1 MPNGKRGQPCL
12 GLRYEPRIVNEAKPS
27 RVEKRRE
34 SFDFL
39 SSCRGIKAKAK
50 VKPGLVYWNF
60 ATLPFILFLL
70 VSSYCCFVSFPS
82 VFQQNQIPKKKKT
95 KPHQFSFFGHTT
107 SNYKLFPSV
116 FSHFPSIFQQ
126 NQIPKKKKTHM
137 FSFFGPSL
145 HSVSLCH
152 IFIHFQFLSFFVFLP
167 SRSAL

>member
-1 MPNGKRGQPCL
+1 MPNCKRGQPCL

-27 RVEKRRE
+27 RVEKRKE

-82 VFQQNQIPKKKKT
+82 VFQQNQIPKKKKQNPTSSPFLVTLRQIISFSLLFFLISLLFSNKT
-95 KPHQFSFFGHTT
+95 K
-107 SNYKLFPSV
+107 
-116 FSHFPSIFQQ
+116 FQ
-126 NQIPKKKKTHM
+126 KKKKTHM

-145 HSVSLCH
+145 HSVPLCH